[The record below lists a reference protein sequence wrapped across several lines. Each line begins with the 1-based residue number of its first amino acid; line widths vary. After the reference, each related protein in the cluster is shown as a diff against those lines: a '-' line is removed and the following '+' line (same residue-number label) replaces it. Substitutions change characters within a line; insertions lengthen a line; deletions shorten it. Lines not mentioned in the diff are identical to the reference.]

1 MSATK
6 LSRRRSPS
14 ATRRRALELLAG
26 SRDGM
31 TDAMLAAHGFTV
43 DMLAEMI
50 RAGLATAKIE
60 PMVAGSKP
68 MEIVCLRITDAGR
81 QVLTGKPKR

>member
-1 MSATK
+1 MVGRQ
-6 LSRRRSPS
+6 RRKRSPP
-14 ATRRRALELLAG
+14 ATARRALELLAG

-31 TDAMLAAHGFTV
+31 TETMLAAHGFTV

-60 PMVAGSKP
+60 RMVAGNRP
-68 MEIVCLRITDAGR
+68 IEVVCVRITDAGR